1 MRYII
6 AAKLRK
12 LKKGKFHCASGRL
25 NSLLCTVAASS
36 FIKFLATDWLFPDK
50 YGDASSCDSMHFSVT
65 MTQAVGGGAVGRP
78 WGHPWARQH
87 ENFIAVWKYLEILH
101 FVT

>member
-65 MTQAVGGGAVGRP
+65 MTQAVGGGGG
-78 WGHPWARQH
+78 WGDPGDIPGQG
-87 ENFIAVWKYLEILH
+87 NMKILLQFGSTLKYCTL
-101 FVT
+101 

>member
-12 LKKGKFHCASGRL
+12 LKKGKFHRASGRL

-36 FIKFLATDWLFPDK
+36 FIKFLPTDWLFPDK
-50 YGDASSCDSMHFSVT
+50 YGDASSCDSMHISVT
-65 MTQAVGGGAVGRP
+65 MTQAVGGGGG
-78 WGHPWARQH
+78 WGDPGDLPGQG
-87 ENFIAVWKYLEILH
+87 NMKILL
-101 FVT
+101 